1 MNGALTVTLKPQ
13 AHAAQAQYAKHE
25 EHSDPILSDF
35 DPDAITYSS
44 SHRGDLRPVDLECAE
59 LQSQV
64 LTLHLSSLIVQLAV
78 TATMPS
84 ALV

>member
-13 AHAAQAQYAKHE
+13 AHAQGQHAKHE
-25 EHSDPILSDF
+25 EHSDPTLSDF

-64 LTLHLSSLIVQLAV
+64 LTLQLSFLISSNSLL
-78 TATMPS
+78 
-84 ALV
+84 L